1 MIKTFNMIKI
11 VLKIKINVL
20 SHINITNI
28 SKVLSPTLLN
38 FKFFILKITIKHSKS
53 LTLLKVKVF

>member
-28 SKVLSPTLLN
+28 SEVLSPTL
-38 FKFFILKITIKHSKS
+38 FKF
-53 LTLLKVKVF
+53 